1 MKYQIITIICIGVVL
16 WFSIIPVEIHWCD
29 TDIRFTEAICAVSA
43 VAILMV
49 LQRRHRFIPSSIDAI
64 VSLSIVYVMVRAY
77 VDSTYPC
84 ANFILRFM
92 QMLSLYVSFRLLFSS
107 APVSEKMIVFIILFC
122 AIYEA
127 YLGANQLIKGYSR
140 HHLFAM
146 TGSFLNPGP
155 YSIFL
160 GLGMVMSCYIK
171 QKYDSGKDV
180 FSSLMTYLPL
190 IFLILLPATWSR
202 AALLSAAICLGII
215 YWEKW
220 KRWKWQAALSI
231 VAILMGL
238 YFLKKGSAD
247 GRSVIYMISLLC
259 IQQHPLFGS
268 GIGSF
273 CHQYAEGMEIFSLQH
288 PAFDFHHADVTSNAF
303 NILLQ
308 ISVEQGIVGLCLA
321 IVLVVLI
328 LIKLFKKGGV
338 LGMGLLC
345 LLLFSMFSYP
355 FELLPYQIIFVLS
368 AAYAATDKAEC
379 AISAGWHEYYRHCIL
394 PMALFCVVVLSS
406 VFTYKQMKERIQAET
421 DYQLM
426 AGSRHVAFIDDYY
439 ELLPLLNCNKR
450 FLFDFAKILATDGR
464 YVDSNAMLRLGTLV
478 SNDPMFYVLQGNNYC
493 EMMLFDEAEKAYKKA
508 FAIMPNRLYPLYQLM
523 LLYEKR
529 EQRELMVQMAQQV
542 ARFTE
547 KVTSPATEEMKKKAR
562 EILSKN

>member
-1 MKYQIITIICIGVVL
+1 MRYKLCVILCILFIL
-16 WFSIIPVEIHWCD
+16 WFTIQPVELIWTKID
-29 TDIRFTEAICAVSA
+29 LLLTKVICCVTI
-43 VAILMV
+43 VAILLLVWRKQQM
-49 LQRRHRFIPSSIDAI
+49 IMSIIDI
-64 VSLSIVYVMVRAY
+64 LVFCLLVYIMLLAY
-77 VDSTYPC
+77 VTQTYPC
-84 ANFILRFM
+84 ANACLRVV
-92 QMLSLYVSFRLLFSS
+92 QMFSLYVAMRLLFSS
-107 APVSEKMIVFIILFC
+107 VTISEQVLVVGILFC
-122 AIYEA
+122 AGYEVVV
-127 YLGANQLIKGYSR
+127 GGVQLSEGDGR
-140 HHLFAM
+140 HCLYAL
-146 TGSFLNPGP
+146 TGTFMNPGP
-155 YSIFL
+155 YSAFIAM
-160 GLGMVMSCYIK
+160 GLVMSSK
-171 QKYDSGKDV
+171 LQKGYWIPAS
-180 FSSLMTYLPL
+180 FA
-190 IFLILLPATWSR
+190 ILLPATWSR

-215 YWEKW
+215 YWDKW

-308 ISVEQGIVGLCLA
+308 IGVEQGIVGLCLA

-328 LIKLFKKGGV
+328 LIHLFKKGGV

-464 YVDSNAMLRLGTLV
+464 YVDSNAMLHLGTLV

-508 FAIMPNRLYPLYQLM
+508 FSIMPNRLYPLYQLM

-542 ARFTE
+542 AHFTE

-562 EILSKN
+562 EIISKN